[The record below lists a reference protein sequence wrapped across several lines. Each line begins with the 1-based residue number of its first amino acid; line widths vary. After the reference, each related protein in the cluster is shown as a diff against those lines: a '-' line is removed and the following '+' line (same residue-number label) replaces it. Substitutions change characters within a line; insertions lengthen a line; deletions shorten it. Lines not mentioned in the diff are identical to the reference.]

1 MIEIRTDE
9 NAEPAHPDG
18 PQNPEQTRAI
28 ASGIDD
34 AFRLLNYATMGAGLR
49 YPSDVYS
56 VLGQL
61 SGGIAKLPQ
70 ALEQMRAWIAREIAE
85 GNARENAHYGE
96 HGGDANAA
104 HAALDKAVREATV
117 HAMALGRALQD
128 GQAAMRGMES
138 TRPTQDDPDDE

>member
-1 MIEIRTDE
+1 MIEIRTDVD
-9 NAEPAHPDG
+9 AEPAHPDG
-18 PQNPEQTRAI
+18 PQDHEQTRAI

-70 ALEQMRAWIAREIAE
+70 ALEQMRAFIAREIAE

-96 HGGDANAA
+96 HGGDADAA
-104 HAALDKAVREATV
+104 HAALDEAVREATR
-117 HAMALGRALQD
+117 HALALGRALQA

-138 TRPTQDDPDDE
+138 TRDEDQDDE

>member
-1 MIEIRTDE
+1 MIEIRTDAD
-9 NAEPAHPDG
+9 AEPAHPDG
-18 PQNPEQTRAI
+18 PQDSEQTRAI

-34 AFRLLNYATMGAGLR
+34 AFRLLNYATMSGLS

-85 GNARENAHYGE
+85 GNARENPRYGE
-96 HGGDANAA
+96 HGGDADAA

-117 HAMALGRALQD
+117 HAMALGRALQA
-128 GQAAMRGMES
+128 GQTAMRGMES